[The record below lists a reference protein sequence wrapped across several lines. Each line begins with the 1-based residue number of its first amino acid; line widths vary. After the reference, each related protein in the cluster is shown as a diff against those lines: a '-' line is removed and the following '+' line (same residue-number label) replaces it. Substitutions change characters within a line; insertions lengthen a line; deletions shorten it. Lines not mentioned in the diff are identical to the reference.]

1 MTAVIQRVISSS
13 LIADGEQYSE
23 CGKGFLVLVGVREGD
38 TKDDADYVCDK
49 IAKLRVFEDENGKM
63 NYSLVQLKEMGEDV
77 SVMAVSQFTLMGDC
91 RHGRRPGFSDAMAP
105 EPAKKIYDDLVSLWR
120 EKGIPVETGVFQT
133 DMLVSS
139 VNWGPV
145 TFILESKK

>member
-1 MTAVIQRVISSS
+1 MRVVIQRVRSASVSSEGKEAGAIGVGLLLYIGVASDDTEKDLNYIS
-13 LIADGEQYSE
+13 
-23 CGKGFLVLVGVREGD
+23 GKIPELRIFPDE
-38 TKDDADYVCDK
+38 DD
-49 IAKLRVFEDENGKM
+49 KM
-63 NYSLVQLKEMGEDV
+63 NRSLLDVNGEIL
-77 SVMAVSQFTLMGDC
+77 AVSQFTLMGDC

-120 EKGIPVETGVFQT
+120 EKGISVETGVFQT

>member
-1 MTAVIQRVISSS
+1 MRVVIQRVRSASVSSEGKEAGAIGVG
-13 LIADGEQYSE
+13 LLLYIGVAADDTEKDLNYIA
-23 CGKGFLVLVGVREGD
+23 GKIPELRIFPYE
-38 TKDDADYVCDK
+38 DD
-49 IAKLRVFEDENGKM
+49 KM
-63 NYSLVQLKEMGEDV
+63 NRSLLDVNGEIL
-77 SVMAVSQFTLMGDC
+77 AVSQFTLMGDC

-120 EKGIPVETGVFQT
+120 EKGISVETGVFQT

>member
-1 MTAVIQRVISSS
+1 MRVVIQRVRSASVSSEGKEAGAIGVG
-13 LIADGEQYSE
+13 LLLYIGVAADDTEKDLNYIA
-23 CGKGFLVLVGVREGD
+23 GKIPELRIFPDE
-38 TKDDADYVCDK
+38 DD
-49 IAKLRVFEDENGKM
+49 KM
-63 NYSLVQLKEMGEDV
+63 NRSLLDVNGEIL
-77 SVMAVSQFTLMGDC
+77 AVSQFTLMGDC

>member
-1 MTAVIQRVISSS
+1 MRVVIQRVRSASVSSEGKEADAIGVG
-13 LIADGEQYSE
+13 LLLYIGVAADDTEKDLNYIA
-23 CGKGFLVLVGVREGD
+23 GKIPELRIFPDE
-38 TKDDADYVCDK
+38 DD
-49 IAKLRVFEDENGKM
+49 KM
-63 NYSLVQLKEMGEDV
+63 NRSLLDVNGEIL
-77 SVMAVSQFTLMGDC
+77 AVSQFTLMGDC

-120 EKGIPVETGVFQT
+120 EKGISVETGVFQT

>member
-1 MTAVIQRVISSS
+1 MKVVIQRVRSASVSS
-13 LIADGEQYSE
+13 E
-23 CGKGFLVLVGVREGD
+23 GKEAGSIGMGLLLYIGVAAGD
-38 TKDDADYVCDK
+38 TETDMKY
-49 IAKLRVFEDENGKM
+49 IAGKVPELRIFPDENDKM
-63 NYSLVQLKEMGEDV
+63 NRSLLDVNGEIL
-77 SVMAVSQFTLMGDC
+77 AVSQFTLMGDC
-91 RHGRRPGFSDAMAP
+91 SHGRRPGFSDAMPP
-105 EPAKKIYDDLVSLWR
+105 EPAKQLYDDLVSLWR